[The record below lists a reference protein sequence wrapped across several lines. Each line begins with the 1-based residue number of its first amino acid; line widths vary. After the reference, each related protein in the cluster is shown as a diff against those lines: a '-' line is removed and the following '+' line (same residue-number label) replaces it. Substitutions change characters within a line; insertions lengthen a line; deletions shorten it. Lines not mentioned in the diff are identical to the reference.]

1 MEPLTFALLLIAL
14 AVIFLIAEMFIPSH
28 GLLGVLAAL
37 AAGGAVVEF
46 FMMGMKQGVIA
57 LAIVTVASPFVFM
70 GMLRAWPKTP
80 VGKRMVLTAVTAKP
94 ETAKR
99 VQVGATG
106 TTVTE
111 LRPMGE
117 CDFGDLRMEAISELG
132 LIGPGSAVKV
142 VALDAEGKPVVQ
154 KA

>member
-1 MEPLTFALLLIAL
+1 MEPLTFALLLVAL
-14 AVIFLIAEMFIPSH
+14 AVIFLIAETMIPSS
-28 GLLGVLAAL
+28 GLLGGLAAL
-37 AAGGAVVEF
+37 AAAGAVVEF

-57 LAIVTVASPFVFM
+57 LAIVTLASPFVFM
-70 GMLRAWPKTP
+70 GMLRMWPKTP
-80 VGKRMVLTAVTAKP
+80 VGKRMVLTAVTARP
-94 ETAKR
+94 EAARR

-132 LIGPGSAVKV
+132 LIGPGSAVRV

-154 KA
+154 RA